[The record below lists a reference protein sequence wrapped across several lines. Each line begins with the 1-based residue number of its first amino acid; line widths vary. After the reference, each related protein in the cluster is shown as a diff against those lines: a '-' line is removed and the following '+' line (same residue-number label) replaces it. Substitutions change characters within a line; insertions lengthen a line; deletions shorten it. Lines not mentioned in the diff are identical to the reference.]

1 MLISRDLKIGDVVS
15 DMFTF
20 NNIKVTKENINLIL
34 MSNGLYGNTGMDY
47 YILRKSGFKIITK
60 AILSLPCG
68 FRIRSLGKKWVYYTN
83 KKDYVEIKNLN
94 QLSFIYKVIKGKELE
109 IIL

>member
-15 DMFTF
+15 ETFTF
-20 NNIKVTKENINLIL
+20 NNIKVTNENIDLIL
-34 MSNGLYGNTGMDY
+34 ISNKLYGNTGMDY
-47 YILRKSGFKIITK
+47 CILRNTGFKIITK
-60 AILSLPCG
+60 TIISLPCG
-68 FRIRSLGKKWVYYTN
+68 FRLRCFGKKWVYYIN

-94 QLSFIYKVIKGKELE
+94 QLRFIYKIIKGKELE